1 MEFLNKINLRSVI
14 SAFFVIYILSSPIC
28 STFIPELIQQNLRDF
43 IQFIANDIDY
53 LSKRMYEMTA
63 STSHLRDEND
73 DLSRQLRIFQST
85 ISDLK
90 TKCYDLEVRNNI
102 LESSIKEIASNK
114 TDSTNSVRN
123 INIMDKLAFT
133 SIIALNLYKAY
144 DIFVNGNINVHPAVL
159 NDRFQLIMHH
169 LKNIIRYSNS
179 EDEVQNSSENSQSI
193 TNILHDAFDDGPKD
207 P

>member
-1 MEFLNKINLRSVI
+1 
-14 SAFFVIYILSSPIC
+14 
-28 STFIPELIQQNLRDF
+28 
-43 IQFIANDIDY
+43 
-53 LSKRMYEMTA
+53 MYEMTA

-102 LESSIKEIASNK
+102 LESSIKEIASTK
-114 TDSTNSVRN
+114 TDSINSVRN